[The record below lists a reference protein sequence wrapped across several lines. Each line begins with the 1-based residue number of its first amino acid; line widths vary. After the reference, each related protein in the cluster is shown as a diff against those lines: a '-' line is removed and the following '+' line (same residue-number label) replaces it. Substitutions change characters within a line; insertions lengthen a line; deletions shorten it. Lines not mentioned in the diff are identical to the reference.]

1 MSFWNNLFG
10 TAKKADMP
18 IDEDVFVDNNPP
30 DASDVVSVALDKPTL
45 DWVLEFLD
53 TEMEDKGFLDAH
65 ANSDIAYRDETVQ
78 GLWGKI
84 SLKILRSR
92 EYYEGLLSESK
103 SSHQNCKS
111 TGMLDT
117 LAKIESHMEVLE
129 DKLEKLE
136 GMSRRADQKQ
146 GEGLP
151 YVKGYIRG
159 FNRGVA
165 TLSSDIIKNH
175 IL

>member
-1 MSFWNNLFG
+1 MFG
-10 TAKKADMP
+10 TANKQDVQ
-18 IDEDVFVDNNPP
+18 IDENVFVDKNPP
-30 DASDVVSVALDKPTL
+30 DTSDAEYMALDKPTL

-53 TEMEDKGFLDAH
+53 SEMEQKGFLDAH
-65 ANSDIAYRDETVQ
+65 ANSDIPYRDETVE

-136 GMSRRADQKQ
+136 GMSSRADQKQ